1 MQTGLEAVT
10 DPSWSRQALSKLFRS
25 PSEALHQHTFMQQ
38 RVFMNGWLYALKHR
52 HIYSKAP
59 LAEISLSHIFELPE
73 PHSSA
78 MPRITVELTTEEHRA
93 LKLLAILENKKLGVV
108 LKESIHQHL
117 LNKGAHD
124 LKVMTTENS
133 AEP

>member
-1 MQTGLEAVT
+1 
-10 DPSWSRQALSKLFRS
+10 
-25 PSEALHQHTFMQQ
+25 
-38 RVFMNGWLYALKHR
+38 
-52 HIYSKAP
+52 
-59 LAEISLSHIFELPE
+59 
-73 PHSSA
+73 

-124 LKVMTTENS
+124 LKVMTTEHS